1 MRSTADAGGRCL
13 SSTGGG
19 HPVSCDLLRDDTQ
32 AQCEWFHILDVRFS
46 DSGQANANH
55 GPPPPNAILTTEM
68 PGLPLLQIVAVAMLV
83 LANGFFVA
91 AEFALVS
98 VRDTRIEQMLAAGVP
113 GARAVRRLQHQID
126 DFLPAVQLGVTLCS
140 LALGWIGEPLAAGVF
155 LGWIQMLPQPPIHA
169 YAYAH
174 IAAATA
180 VVLGFAF
187 ITYFHVTVGELVPK
201 SLALRRSD
209 ALAVAVAPPML
220 FFMALA
226 RPAVRLLRNSA
237 AIILRGF
244 DIPMTERA
252 AVHSPEELKLIASAA
267 RRLGILPKFQETL
280 IHRAIELDD
289 VPVREIMTPRQKI
302 FSLPSNMP
310 VEEASAQVI
319 EHMNS
324 RVPVY
329 DETRGPEH
337 IVGVVYSKD
346 LSRLMFFRPR
356 AQRTPP
362 NPQPA
367 EPPRL
372 FPEIPPP
379 DNLRPGSP
387 QPATPF
393 VELKLKQVMRD
404 VLVVPETK
412 SALALLR
419 DFQQRRRQMAIVV
432 DEYGTTVGL
441 VTAEDAIEQLTGE
454 LEDEFDDPA
463 RPVLVNAA
471 GTLLL
476 DGGANLRDLETQ
488 MQWSLPREGGVET
501 LAGFLLTRLGHI
513 PVAGESVDYDAR
525 RLTVMEME
533 GRRIS
538 KVRVEPISEEGA
550 PEKVAAKSSGNA

>member
-1 MRSTADAGGRCL
+1 
-13 SSTGGG
+13 
-19 HPVSCDLLRDDTQ
+19 
-32 AQCEWFHILDVRFS
+32 
-46 DSGQANANH
+46 
-55 GPPPPNAILTTEM
+55 M
-68 PGLPLLQIVAVAMLV
+68 P
-83 LANGFFVA
+83 
-91 AEFALVS
+91 S
-98 VRDTRIEQMLAAGVP
+98 GVP

-155 LGWIQMLPQPPIHA
+155 LGWMNMLPQPLVHA
-169 YAYAH
+169 YLFAH
-174 IAAATA
+174 IAAATS
-180 VVLGFAF
+180 VVLGFAL

-201 SLALRRSD
+201 SLALRRAD

-237 AIILRGF
+237 AVILRGF

-252 AVHSPEELKLIASAA
+252 AVHSPEELKLIATAA
-267 RRLGILPKFQETL
+267 RRLGILPRFQETL

-310 VEEASAQVI
+310 IEEASAQVI

-346 LSRLMFFRPR
+346 LSRLMFFRPKM
-356 AQRTPP
+356 QR
-362 NPQPA
+362 NPSHQPS
-367 EPPRL
+367 EHSHL
-372 FPEIPPP
+372 SPEISQP
-379 DNLRPGSP
+379 DNPRSGSP

-412 SALALLR
+412 SALALIR
-419 DFQQRRRQMAIVV
+419 DFQKRRRQMAIVV
-432 DEYGTTVGL
+432 DEYG
-441 VTAEDAIEQLTGE
+441 I
-454 LEDEFDDPA
+454 
-463 RPVLVNAA
+463 
-471 GTLLL
+471 
-476 DGGANLRDLETQ
+476 DGWPGNR
-488 MQWSLPREGGVET
+488 
-501 LAGFLLTRLGHI
+501 
-513 PVAGESVDYDAR
+513 
-525 RLTVMEME
+525 
-533 GRRIS
+533 GRRH
-538 KVRVEPISEEGA
+538 R
-550 PEKVAAKSSGNA
+550 AADRRTRR